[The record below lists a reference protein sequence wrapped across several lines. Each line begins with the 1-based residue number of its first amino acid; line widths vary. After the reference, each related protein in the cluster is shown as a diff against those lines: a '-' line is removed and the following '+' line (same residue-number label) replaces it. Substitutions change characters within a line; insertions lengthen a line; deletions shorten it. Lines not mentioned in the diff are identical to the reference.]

1 MGCIKG
7 PIGFDKTFEI
17 DRLRVFLGVRFD
29 TNSERIQ
36 SLMEQLGKAV
46 RSSECVY
53 FTSGVSTVL
62 LEQVDGQLI
71 RYPAV
76 DALTLKQ
83 RVLEP
88 FAEL

>member
-1 MGCIKG
+1 
-7 PIGFDKTFEI
+7 
-17 DRLRVFLGVRFD
+17 
-29 TNSERIQ
+29 
-36 SLMEQLGKAV
+36 MEQLGKAV